1 VCSNEKCGSDISLVI
16 LEKRLAMMMLF
27 KAQGFLVEV
36 KIILG
41 VEREVKFICTQ
52 FVMDLAQ

>member
-1 VCSNEKCGSDISLVI
+1 
-16 LEKRLAMMMLF
+16 MMI
-27 KAQGFLVEV
+27 

-52 FVMDLAQ
+52 FVMDLAQEKS

>member
-1 VCSNEKCGSDISLVI
+1 
-16 LEKRLAMMMLF
+16 MMLF

-52 FVMDLAQ
+52 FVMDLAQYKKAQN